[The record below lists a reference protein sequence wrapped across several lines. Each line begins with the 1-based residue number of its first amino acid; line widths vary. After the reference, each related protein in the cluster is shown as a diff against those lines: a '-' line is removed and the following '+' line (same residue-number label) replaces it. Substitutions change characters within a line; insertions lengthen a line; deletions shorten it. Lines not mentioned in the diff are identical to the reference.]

1 MSQEHQHHHHH
12 HHRHHKEDSATK
24 FKRKSLKAIER
35 QKKIKKWLFRGLCL
49 VAILMG
55 VLVVLAY
62 TVG

>member
-1 MSQEHQHHHHH
+1 MSQEHQHHHH

-24 FKRKSLKAIER
+24 FKRKSLMAIER
-35 QKKIKKWLFRGLCL
+35 KKKIIKWLFRGLCL